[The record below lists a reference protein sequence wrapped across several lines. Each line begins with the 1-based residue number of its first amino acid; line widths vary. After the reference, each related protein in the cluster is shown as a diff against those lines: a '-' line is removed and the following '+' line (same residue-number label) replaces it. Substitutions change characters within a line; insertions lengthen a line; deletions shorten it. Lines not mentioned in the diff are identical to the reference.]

1 MTELQVKAKKGSLKK
16 FLATFLAVCLC
27 MTTVHMNGT
36 FVQAQESRNNDVS
49 ASVAVKNGKGTIELK
64 MGENVTA
71 DVAEHVEVS
80 PSNASLKVEISA
92 ASTGYVK
99 VVDDST
105 VIEAVK
111 ATGKEGVKVVA
122 KVGDGANQKAE
133 ITVKI
138 FAKNEDKPNP
148 TEATIGF
155 ADGVTPGVALKVGD
169 SADFGKKVKVTPEGT
184 EVSWESSSKEVTVA
198 ENGLVTAVS
207 PTDAAVDVTAKVGD
221 GDKQSVVFKVTVAK
235 DGSKPSSDP
244 SIKVIDEKPITL
256 KVDATA
262 SVAEKVEV
270 SGDNATVAWTLGEG
284 ADEFVAIDAN
294 GVVTAKKATDGVKVI
309 GTVGDGSKE
318 NQKAEITVIVE
329 EDKGNSKPVDTVA
342 IDPKTAEIEVGKST
356 TLTVTINPSDADDQK
371 VSWEY
376 DKTVLKLTENGK
388 TATVEGLKAADKTVV
403 TAKVADKTATATI
416 KVKAKAVNPPA
427 ANPTITGIS
436 LNKAT
441 ADVNK
446 NKTVTLVATVKG
458 TGNFNKAVTWESS
471 NKKVATVDGNGKVKG
486 VAKGTATIKA
496 TTADKKFSA
505 ECKVTVKVPATK
517 VTVSS
522 NKKVYLV
529 VKKSITIGAAVEPAD
544 TTDSVKWSTKNK
556 KIATVSKGKITG
568 KKVGK
573 TTITAKAGS
582 KSAKV
587 EVNVVKKATN
597 ATKITLNK
605 KTLKINTGA
614 SAALQAKLTPA
625 KATTE
630 VKWSVDKAGKKVVD
644 IKNGIV
650 KGKKA
655 GVATITAK
663 AGKKTAKCVVTVTK
677 AGVKTKLNKAK
688 GTVKVKKTLK
698 ITLKGDSKDT
708 IASCTTSNKKIATVK
723 IDKKKKAATITGKKK
738 GTATIT
744 VVTKKGAVLTFKATV
759 KK

>member
-36 FVQAQESRNNDVS
+36 FVQAAKGDVTVALSTGSVSVKAGGSTEITATLTVEGDEQDDTSDTPNKPNDTGDQTSKTNDVKWEVSNNS
-49 ASVAVKNGKGTIELK
+49 ATG
-64 MGENVTA
+64 VTA
-71 DVAEHVEVS
+71 EVKES
-80 PSNASLKVEISA
+80 TVSSA
-92 ASTGYVK
+92 K
-99 VVDDST
+99 VVIST
-105 VIEAVK
+105 TDK
-111 ATGKEGVKVVA
+111 ATGKA
-122 KVGDGANQKAE
+122 T
-133 ITVKI
+133 ITVK
-138 FAKNEDKPNP
+138 
-148 TEATIGF
+148 ATVNG
-155 ADGVTPGVALKVGD
+155 KVGT
-169 SADFGKKVKVTPEGT
+169 ANC
-184 EVSWESSSKEVTVA
+184 EVTVTN
-198 ENGLVTAVS
+198 E
-207 PTDAAVDVTAKVGD
+207 
-221 GDKQSVVFKVTVAK
+221 
-235 DGSKPSSDP
+235 GS
-244 SIKVIDEKPITL
+244 EKPDDT
-256 KVDATA
+256 
-262 SVAEKVEV
+262 
-270 SGDNATVAWTLGEG
+270 GDNSGKPDDTGDNSGKPDDTSDVA
-284 ADEFVAIDAN
+284 
-294 GVVTAKKATDGVKVI
+294 
-309 GTVGDGSKE
+309 
-318 NQKAEITVIVE
+318 VE
-329 EDKGNSKPVDTVA
+329 
-342 IDPKTAEIEVGKST
+342 
-356 TLTVTINPSDADDQK
+356 TVTIEGEASVEVN
-371 VSWEY
+371 
-376 DKTVLKLTENGK
+376 KTITL
-388 TATVEGLKAADKTVV
+388 
-403 TAKVADKTATATI
+403 TAKVAPTNATNQTVTWSCKDNTVVSLTPNGKTVVVNGKKVGSTEVTAVVDGKSATKAIT
-416 KVKAKAVNPPA
+416 VKAAQVNPPVV
-427 ANPTITGIS
+427 NPTITGIS
-436 LNKAT
+436 LDKAT
-441 ADVNK
+441 ASVNK

>member
-16 FLATFLAVCLC
+16 FLATFLAVCVC

-36 FVQAQESRNNDVS
+36 FVQAQESRSNDVS
-49 ASVAVKNGKGTIELK
+49 ASVAVKEGKGTIELK

-80 PSNASLKVEISA
+80 PSDASLEVEIPDASA
-92 ASTGYVK
+92 EYVK
-99 VVDDST
+99 VVDNST

-122 KVGDGANQKAE
+122 KVGDGAKQKAE

-138 FAKNEDKPNP
+138 LASNEEKPNP

-207 PTDAAVDVTAKVGD
+207 PTDAAVDVTAKVGN
-221 GDKQSVVFKVTVAK
+221 GDNQSVVFNVTVTK
-235 DGSKPSSDP
+235 DSPKPSSDP

-262 SVAEKVEV
+262 SAAEKVEV

-294 GVVTAKKATDGVKVI
+294 GVVTAKKATKGVKVI

>member
-36 FVQAQESRNNDVS
+36 FVQAQESGNNDVS

-80 PSNASLKVEISA
+80 PSDASLKVEISA
-92 ASTGYVK
+92 VSTEYVK
-99 VVDDST
+99 VVDNST

>member
-36 FVQAQESRNNDVS
+36 FVQAAKGDVTVALSTGSVSVKAGGSTEITATLTVEGDEQDDTSDTPNKPNDTGDQTSKTNDVKWEVSNNS
-49 ASVAVKNGKGTIELK
+49 ATG
-64 MGENVTA
+64 VTA
-71 DVAEHVEVS
+71 EVKES
-80 PSNASLKVEISA
+80 TVSSA
-92 ASTGYVK
+92 K
-99 VVDDST
+99 VVIST
-105 VIEAVK
+105 TDK
-111 ATGKEGVKVVA
+111 ATGKA
-122 KVGDGANQKAE
+122 T
-133 ITVKI
+133 ITVK
-138 FAKNEDKPNP
+138 
-148 TEATIGF
+148 ATVNG
-155 ADGVTPGVALKVGD
+155 KVGT
-169 SADFGKKVKVTPEGT
+169 ANC
-184 EVSWESSSKEVTVA
+184 EVTVTN
-198 ENGLVTAVS
+198 E
-207 PTDAAVDVTAKVGD
+207 
-221 GDKQSVVFKVTVAK
+221 
-235 DGSKPSSDP
+235 GS
-244 SIKVIDEKPITL
+244 EKPDDT
-256 KVDATA
+256 
-262 SVAEKVEV
+262 
-270 SGDNATVAWTLGEG
+270 GDNSGKPDDTSDVA
-284 ADEFVAIDAN
+284 
-294 GVVTAKKATDGVKVI
+294 
-309 GTVGDGSKE
+309 
-318 NQKAEITVIVE
+318 VE
-329 EDKGNSKPVDTVA
+329 
-342 IDPKTAEIEVGKST
+342 
-356 TLTVTINPSDADDQK
+356 TVTIEGEASVEVN
-371 VSWEY
+371 
-376 DKTVLKLTENGK
+376 KTITL
-388 TATVEGLKAADKTVV
+388 
-403 TAKVADKTATATI
+403 TAKVAPTNATNQTVTWSCKDNTVVSLTPNGKTVVVNGKKVGSTEVTAVVDGKSATKAIT
-416 KVKAKAVNPPA
+416 VKAAQVNPPVV
-427 ANPTITGIS
+427 NPTITGIS
-436 LNKAT
+436 LDKAT
-441 ADVNK
+441 ASVNK

>member
-49 ASVAVKNGKGTIELK
+49 ASVAVKDGKGTIELK
-64 MGENVTA
+64 LGENVTA
-71 DVAEHVEVS
+71 DVAEHVVVS
-80 PSNASLKVEISA
+80 PSDASLKVEIPA
-92 ASTGYVK
+92 ASAEYVR
-99 VVDDST
+99 VVNNST
-105 VIEAVK
+105 VIGAVK
-111 ATGKEGVKVVA
+111 ATGEEGVKVIA
-122 KVGDGANQKAE
+122 KVGDGAKQKAE

-138 FAKNEDKPNP
+138 GEEKPTP
-148 TEATIGF
+148 TTATIEF

-169 SADFGKKVKVTPEGT
+169 SADFGEKVKVTPKGT
-184 EVSWESSSKEVTVA
+184 KVSWKSSSKEVTVA

-221 GDKQSVVFKVTVAK
+221 GDKQSVVFKVTVVK
-235 DGSKPSSDP
+235 DGLKPSSDP

-294 GVVTAKKATDGVKVI
+294 GVVTAKKATKGVKVI

-630 VKWSVDKAGKKVVD
+630 VKWSVDKAGKKVVN

-650 KGKKA
+650 TGKKA

-677 AGVKTKLNKAK
+677 AGVKTKLKKAN

-723 IDKKKKAATITGKKK
+723 VDKKKKSATITGKKK

>member
-49 ASVAVKNGKGTIELK
+49 ASVAVKDGKGTIELK

-80 PSNASLKVEISA
+80 PSDASLEVEIPA
-92 ASTGYVK
+92 ASAEYVG
-99 VVDDST
+99 VVNNST

-111 ATGKEGVKVVA
+111 ATGEEGVKVIA
-122 KVGDGANQKAE
+122 KVGDGAKQKAE

-138 FAKNEDKPNP
+138 GE
-148 TEATIGF
+148 E
-155 ADGVTPGVALKVGD
+155 
-169 SADFGKKVKVTPEGT
+169 
-184 EVSWESSSKEVTVA
+184 
-198 ENGLVTAVS
+198 
-207 PTDAAVDVTAKVGD
+207 
-221 GDKQSVVFKVTVAK
+221 
-235 DGSKPSSDP
+235 KPSSGP
-244 SIKVIDEKPITL
+244 SIKVIDENPITL

-294 GVVTAKKATDGVKVI
+294 GVVTAKKATKGVKVI

-630 VKWSVDKAGKKVVD
+630 VKWSVDKAGKKVVN

-650 KGKKA
+650 TGKKA

-677 AGVKTKLNKAK
+677 AGVKTKLKKAN

-723 IDKKKKAATITGKKK
+723 VDKKKKSATITGKKK

>member
-36 FVQAQESRNNDVS
+36 FVQAQESRNNNVS
-49 ASVAVKNGKGTIELK
+49 ASVAVKDGKGTIELK

-80 PSNASLKVEISA
+80 PSDASLKVEILA
-92 ASTGYVK
+92 ASTEYVK
-99 VVDDST
+99 VVDNST

-122 KVGDGANQKAE
+122 KVGGGANQKAE

>member
-36 FVQAQESRNNDVS
+36 FVQAQESSNNDVS
-49 ASVAVKNGKGTIELK
+49 ASVAVKDGKGTIELK

-80 PSNASLKVEISA
+80 PSDASLEVEIPA
-92 ASTGYVK
+92 ASAEYVK
-99 VVDDST
+99 VVDNST

>member
-49 ASVAVKNGKGTIELK
+49 ASVAVKDGKGTIELK

-80 PSNASLKVEISA
+80 PSDASLEVEIPA
-92 ASTGYVK
+92 ASAEYVG
-99 VVDDST
+99 VVNNST

-111 ATGKEGVKVVA
+111 ATGEEGVKVIA
-122 KVGDGANQKAE
+122 KVGDGAKQKAE

-138 FAKNEDKPNP
+138 GE
-148 TEATIGF
+148 E
-155 ADGVTPGVALKVGD
+155 
-169 SADFGKKVKVTPEGT
+169 
-184 EVSWESSSKEVTVA
+184 
-198 ENGLVTAVS
+198 
-207 PTDAAVDVTAKVGD
+207 
-221 GDKQSVVFKVTVAK
+221 
-235 DGSKPSSDP
+235 KPSSGP

-294 GVVTAKKATDGVKVI
+294 GVVTAKKATKGVKVI

-630 VKWSVDKAGKKVVD
+630 VKWSVDKAGKKVVN

-650 KGKKA
+650 TGKKA

-677 AGVKTKLNKAK
+677 AGVKTKLKKAN

-723 IDKKKKAATITGKKK
+723 VDKKKKSATITGKKK

>member
-36 FVQAQESRNNDVS
+36 FVQAQESRKNDIS
-49 ASVAVKNGKGTIELK
+49 ASVAVKDGKGTIELK

-80 PSNASLKVEISA
+80 PSDASLEVEIPA
-92 ASTGYVK
+92 ASAEYVK
-99 VVDDST
+99 VVDNST